1 MLILKKLVTKNNN
14 EVRLISIEP
23 PHYKIGQQKTLLVV
37 GVVHGDEWQ
46 GEKIIEKMIKLPHK
60 NRILYIPC
68 LNPDGKQLNTRTN
81 ANGVDLNRNFPAKN
95 WELLPKDR
103 YFGGNEPLSE
113 SESRFL
119 KEIIDKYR
127 PDAILTLHTPF
138 EVVNYDGPAKEIAQ
152 KMAELS
158 SYSLKDSIG
167 YETPGSFG
175 SYFGLEQGYP
185 IITLEMT
192 ETDDCE
198 QLWKNLEDS
207 VTYFMGI

>member
-1 MLILKKLVTKNNN
+1 MLFLKKIVTTNNN
-14 EVRLISIEP
+14 EVQLVSVEP
-23 PHYKIGQQKTLLVV
+23 LSYKKTLLVV

-46 GEKIIEKMIKLPHK
+46 GEKIIEKMMNLPHQ

-68 LNPDGKQLNTRTN
+68 LNPDGKDLQTRTN
-81 ANGVDLNRNFPAKN
+81 ANAVDLNRNFPAKN
-95 WELLPKDR
+95 WKLLPRDR
-103 YFGGNEPLSE
+103 YFGGDEPFSE
-113 SESRFL
+113 LEARFL
-119 KEIIDKYR
+119 ESVIAEYR

-158 SYSLKDSIG
+158 GYKLEESIG

-185 IITLEMT
+185 IITLEMK
-192 ETDDCE
+192 EIDDCE
-198 QLWKNLEDS
+198 QLWTELKECL
-207 VTYFMGI
+207 TYFMAI

>member
-1 MLILKKLVTKNNN
+1 MNLLKTIATKNNN
-14 EVRLISIEP
+14 EVQLISVEP
-23 PHYKIGQQKTLLVV
+23 HSYKKTLLVV

-46 GEKIIEKMIKLPHK
+46 GEKIIEKMMKLPHQ

-68 LNPDGKQLNTRTN
+68 LNPDGKDFETRTN
-81 ANGVDLNRNFPAKN
+81 ANGVDINRNFPAKN
-95 WELLPKDR
+95 WKILPRDR
-103 YFGGNEPLSE
+103 YFGGDEPLSE
-113 SESRFL
+113 LESKFL
-119 KEIIDKYR
+119 KEIITEYK

-158 SYSLKDSIG
+158 DYRLEESIG

-185 IITLEMT
+185 VITLEMK
-192 ETDDCE
+192 EIDDCE
-198 QLWKNLEDS
+198 QLWAELKDCL
-207 VTYFMGI
+207 TYFMGI

>member
-1 MLILKKLVTKNNN
+1 MNLLKTIATKNNN
-14 EVRLISIEP
+14 EVQLISVEP
-23 PHYKIGQQKTLLVV
+23 HSYNKTLLVV

-46 GEKIIEKMIKLPHK
+46 GEKIVEKMMSLPHK

-68 LNPDGKQLNTRTN
+68 LNPEGKDLETRTN
-81 ANGVDLNRNFPAKN
+81 ANGVDINRNFPAKN
-95 WELLPKDR
+95 WKLLPRDR
-103 YFGGNEPLSE
+103 YFGGDEPLSE
-113 SESRFL
+113 LESRFL
-119 KEIIDKYR
+119 KEVIDAYK

-158 SYSLKDSIG
+158 GYRLEESIG

-185 IITLEMT
+185 VITLEMK
-192 ETDDCE
+192 ESNDCE
-198 QLWKNLEDS
+198 QLWVELKDCL
-207 VTYFMGI
+207 TYFMGI

>member
-1 MLILKKLVTKNNN
+1 MKVLKKLLTKNNN

-23 PHYKIGQQKTLLVV
+23 PHYKKTLLVV

-46 GEKIIEKMIKLPHK
+46 GEKIIEKMMDLPHQ

-68 LNPDGKQLNTRTN
+68 LNPDGKDFETRTN
-81 ANGVDLNRNFPAKN
+81 GNDVDINRNFPAKN
-95 WELLPKDR
+95 WKLLARDR

-113 SESRFL
+113 LESKFI
-119 KEIIDKYR
+119 ESIIFQYK

-138 EVVNYDGPAKEIAQ
+138 EVVNYDGPAKDIAQ

-158 SYSLKDSIG
+158 GYRLEESIG
-167 YETPGSFG
+167 YDTPGSFG

-185 IITLEMT
+185 IITLEMK
-192 ETDDCE
+192 ETYDCE
-198 QLWKNLEDS
+198 QLWNELEECLI
-207 VTYFMGI
+207 YFMRI